1 MLPYQASAFSRIDV
15 EAPNLFTVVF
25 PVSKGPQRQ
34 YCEDE
39 KGKITAKLSKI
50 LGCDVAL
57 RCLIDARASETP
69 NDPQRPSNPNAYARS
84 NYPNRS
90 YENRP
95 NGVSRASMGRQTP
108 NLVEIEKNE
117 TVRQIK
123 EIFDAELFEVK
134 SPPPPVESTN
144 AEAARK

>member
-15 EAPNLFTVVF
+15 EAPNRFTVVF
-25 PVSKGPQRQ
+25 PSSKGAQRQ

-39 KGKITAKLSKI
+39 KSKITAKLSRI
-50 LGCDVAL
+50 LGCEVAF
-57 RCLIDARASETP
+57 RCLIDARTSETP
-69 NDPQRPSNPNAYARS
+69 PTSSRPSNSNAYARP

-95 NGVSRASMGRQTP
+95 NGISRAPIGRQIP
-108 NLVEIEKNE
+108 NLAEIEKNE

-123 EIFDAELFEVK
+123 ETFDATLFEVK
-134 SPPPPVESTN
+134 SPPVVKAPN
-144 AEAARK
+144 AESAEK